1 MASQAPPSYRMAL
14 WDVQSAAH
22 LGTRGPW
29 LQLDGLQLSR
39 RLSWGQQACWLAM
52 ELWGQNIGVLG
63 LTLPHAS
70 GHVEHSAMGFRTVTC
85 TGRTCMYRAAVSS
98 K

>member
-1 MASQAPPSYRMAL
+1 MCSQL
-14 WDVQSAAH
+14 LTQ
-22 LGTRGPW
+22 GQRGHGCNW
-29 LQLDGLQLSR
+29 MDLQLSR

-85 TGRTCMYRAAVSS
+85 TGRKCMYRAAVSS